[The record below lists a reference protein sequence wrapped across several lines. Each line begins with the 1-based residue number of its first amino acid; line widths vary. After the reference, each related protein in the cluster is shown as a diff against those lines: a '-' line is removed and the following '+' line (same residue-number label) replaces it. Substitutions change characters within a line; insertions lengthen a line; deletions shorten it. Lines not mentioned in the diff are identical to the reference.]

1 MSLPRNTL
9 RGTGEN
15 LHCESTISVNK
26 FRELAHIFFVFEM
39 IRTSRGRNTMAKATA
54 RKAVKKAPAKKARAA
69 AKKPAARTAAKK
81 TVKKAAPRAAA
92 KKKKAA

>member
-9 RGTGEN
+9 RYWQRN
-15 LHCESTISVNK
+15 LHCESIITVNK

-39 IRTSRGRNTMAKATA
+39 IRTSRGRTTMAKATA
-54 RKAVKKAPAKKARAA
+54 RKAVRKAPAKKARAA
-69 AKKPAARTAAKK
+69 AKKPVARKAAK

-92 KKKKAA
+92 KKRKAA